1 VRTLVISDLHLGARA
16 RPGVLARPEPRRRL
30 VERLDGI
37 DRLVLLG
44 DAVEAVNRRAL
55 RVAEPV
61 LREIGRTM
69 GPERAIVF
77 VPGNHDRPFIRRW
90 TRSRGGAL
98 GVDDVVPREVSPG
111 LAVLT
116 SWLEPAQVSV
126 RYPGVW
132 LSDRVWA
139 THGHYLDRHL
149 LPESAF
155 GVWRGLLGRPAP
167 DDASPSDYE
176 RRTSRTATASRL
188 TGVLP
193 SPLAAL
199 RESLADLVRAS
210 TMPLAPR
217 RVLDPR
223 MARLTSVLLGI
234 QMRHASIP
242 AMARVVQRLGVNAD
256 WVLFGHVHRLGPLA
270 GEDPAQWEG
279 PDGHPRLANSGSW
292 VYEPLLVHRVKPPH
306 PYWPGGAL
314 MLEDDGDPAP
324 VGLLDDLPACA
335 LR

>member
-16 RPGVLARPEPRRRL
+16 RPGVLARAEPRRRL
-30 VERLDGI
+30 VAQLEGV

-44 DAVEAVNRRAL
+44 DVLEGVNRRSV

-61 LREIGRTM
+61 LREIGHAM
-69 GPERAIVF
+69 GPQRAIVC
-77 VPGNHDRPFIRRW
+77 VPGNHDRVLIRRW
-90 TRSRGGAL
+90 IRARGGAL
-98 GVDDVVPREVSPG
+98 GVDEVVPRDASPG
-111 LAVLT
+111 MATLT
-116 SWLEPAQVSV
+116 AWLEPAEVSV

-176 RRTSRTATASRL
+176 RRPTRTATASRL
-188 TGVLP
+188 SDLVPG
-193 SPLAAL
+193 PLAAVGGG
-199 RESLADLVRAS
+199 AVDLVRAS

-223 MARLTSVLLGI
+223 MARVTSLLLGM
-234 QMRHASIP
+234 QMRRASIP
-242 AMARVVQRLGVNAD
+242 AMARVVQRLGIDAD

-270 GEDPAQWEG
+270 GEDPEQWQG
-279 PDGHPRLANSGSW
+279 PDGHPRIANSGSW
-292 VYEPLLVHRVKPPH
+292 VYEPLLVHRAKPPH
-306 PYWPGGAL
+306 PYWPGGAIV
-314 MLEDDGDPAP
+314 LEDDSDPAP
-324 VGLLDDLPACA
+324 AGLLDDLPASA